1 MQTTPA
7 FFAPPTVLVALW
19 LGLAEPPTLSRT
31 APGPG
36 IGTVPV
42 SAEGKTFVTGAS
54 SQLLRIWGVN
64 YNRDDTAENGRLLED
79 YWHTERGTGHEDFGE
94 MKVLGADVVCIHL
107 QLVRFMSA
115 PATPVEASLDQ
126 LRRLLDLA
134 GSMGLYLNITGLPGW
149 GISKGR
155 RLS

>member
-1 MQTTPA
+1 
-7 FFAPPTVLVALW
+7 
-19 LGLAEPPTLSRT
+19 
-31 APGPG
+31 
-36 IGTVPV
+36 
-42 SAEGKTFVTGAS
+42 
-54 SQLLRIWGVN
+54 
-64 YNRDDTAENGRLLED
+64 
-79 YWHTERGTGHEDFGE
+79 

-107 QLVRFMSA
+107 QLGRFRSD

-149 GISKGR
+149 GILTGR

>member
-1 MQTTPA
+1 
-7 FFAPPTVLVALW
+7 
-19 LGLAEPPTLSRT
+19 
-31 APGPG
+31 
-36 IGTVPV
+36 
-42 SAEGKTFVTGAS
+42 
-54 SQLLRIWGVN
+54 
-64 YNRDDTAENGRLLED
+64 
-79 YWHTERGTGHEDFGE
+79 

-107 QLVRFMSA
+107 QLGRFMSA

>member
-1 MQTTPA
+1 MIRSFGFHKSGLCYPVPMQTTPA

-36 IGTVPV
+36 MGTVPV
-42 SAEGKTFVTGAS
+42 RAEGKTFVTGAS

-79 YWHTERGTGHEDFGE
+79 YWHTE
-94 MKVLGADVVCIHL
+94 
-107 QLVRFMSA
+107 
-115 PATPVEASLDQ
+115 
-126 LRRLLDLA
+126 
-134 GSMGLYLNITGLPGW
+134 
-149 GISKGR
+149 
-155 RLS
+155 